1 MIKIFHTA
9 DLHLDSPFSSLPPSL
24 SEQRRGELRQI
35 YLDMMKYAAEQ
46 KADLVLIPGDLFD
59 SSYVTRD
66 TADLLH
72 RGLSLV
78 GCPVVICPG
87 NHDPFTPDSI
97 YAREKMPDNVYIFSD
112 DAPTCFNF
120 DHLNVSVWGAA
131 FVRPLM
137 ENTPLVRIPR
147 LNPDRINILCQHG
160 DTRNLLSKTCPI
172 NVRDIAYRGFTYAAL
187 GHVHMPDEPSVIDNA
202 TVAYSGC
209 PIGRSFDET
218 GWGGAL
224 MVTIG
229 DDRSVSIE
237 NVRFAAKRYMV
248 EKLDISGITDY
259 TEAVTRIEAL
269 IRDKQYGK
277 ETSLRVILEGEIAP
291 AVSLPITT
299 LTRKCQEAV
308 AYLELKDRTLPIFD
322 TAYLE
327 NDMTLR
333 GAFYRQLLPLLS
345 QGSERERAVAAEALR
360 AGLAAIDNR
369 TVFSDIVPESDAEE
383 VEK

>member
-1 MIKIFHTA
+1 M
-9 DLHLDSPFSSLPPSL
+9 
-24 SEQRRGELRQI
+24 G
-35 YLDMMKYAAEQ
+35 
-46 KADLVLIPGDLFD
+46 
-59 SSYVTRD
+59 
-66 TADLLH
+66 
-72 RGLSLV
+72 
-78 GCPVVICPG
+78 
-87 NHDPFTPDSI
+87 
-97 YAREKMPDNVYIFSD
+97 
-112 DAPTCFNF
+112 
-120 DHLNVSVWGAA
+120 
-131 FVRPLM
+131 
-137 ENTPLVRIPR
+137 
-147 LNPDRINILCQHG
+147 
-160 DTRNLLSKTCPI
+160 
-172 NVRDIAYRGFTYAAL
+172 
-187 GHVHMPDEPSVIDNA
+187 
-202 TVAYSGC
+202 
-209 PIGRSFDET
+209 
-218 GWGGAL
+218 
-224 MVTIG
+224 
-229 DDRSVSIE
+229 
-237 NVRFAAKRYMV
+237 

>member
-1 MIKIFHTA
+1 
-9 DLHLDSPFSSLPPSL
+9 
-24 SEQRRGELRQI
+24 
-35 YLDMMKYAAEQ
+35 
-46 KADLVLIPGDLFD
+46 
-59 SSYVTRD
+59 
-66 TADLLH
+66 
-72 RGLSLV
+72 
-78 GCPVVICPG
+78 
-87 NHDPFTPDSI
+87 
-97 YAREKMPDNVYIFSD
+97 MPDNVHIFSD

-187 GHVHMPDEPSVIDNA
+187 GHVHMPDEPSVIDNT

-369 TVFSDIVPESDAEE
+369 TVFSDIAPESDAEE